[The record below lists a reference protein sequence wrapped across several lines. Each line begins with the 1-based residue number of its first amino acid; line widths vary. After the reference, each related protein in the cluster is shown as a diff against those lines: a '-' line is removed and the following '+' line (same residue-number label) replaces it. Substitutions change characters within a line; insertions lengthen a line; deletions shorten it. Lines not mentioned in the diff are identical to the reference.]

1 MTMTKF
7 LAPLFIAIALLA
19 FAPSICLADVRAERD
34 ALVAKVQEKV
44 SRGATTEEALA
55 DEIKGFDALLAAH
68 KDERT
73 DEVAELAYWKVLL
86 YIQIIPNQLPKGIEL
101 LKKIASDYP
110 DTTVGRQAPRMI
122 GGLEAQ
128 LKRAEA
134 QKRVI
139 GAPLQDF
146 QEKDLEGQSVS
157 IASRKGKVVLLDF
170 WATICP
176 PCVREMPNV
185 VKTYEKYHDKGFE
198 IIGISLDQDKDS
210 LTTFLQ
216 EKKMTWPQIYDGKA
230 FEGKLPTQYGVD
242 RMPTTFLLDKE
253 GKLIDL
259 DLRGDELEAAVSKAL
274 GEPAK

>member
-1 MTMTKF
+1 MTKF
-7 LAPLFIAIALLA
+7 LVPLFIAVALLA
-19 FAPSICLADVRAERD
+19 FAPSISVADVRAESD
-34 ALVAKVQEKV
+34 ALVAKVKEKV
-44 SRGATTEEALA
+44 NRGATTEEALA
-55 DEIKGFDALLAAH
+55 DEIKAFDALLAAH

-73 DEVAELAYWKVLL
+73 DDVAKLAYWKVLL
-86 YIQIIPNQLPKGIEL
+86 YTEIIPNQLPKGIEM

-110 DTTVGRQAPRMI
+110 DTAVGRQAPRII

-139 GAPLQDF
+139 GVPLQDF
-146 QEKDLEGQSVS
+146 QAKDLEGQPLS
-157 IASRKGKVVLLDF
+157 IASRKGKVLLLDF

-198 IIGISLDQDKDS
+198 IIGISLDEDKDS
-210 LTTFLQ
+210 LTTFIK
-216 EKKMTWPQIYDGKA
+216 EKGMTWPQICDGKG
-230 FEGKLPTQYGVD
+230 FEGQLPTQYGVD

-274 GEPAK
+274 DEPAK